1 MGSLY
6 FRVYDNAQ
14 ANSVMQR
21 ALTIL
26 TIWEGISAKR
36 KDRFFE
42 YIERECSPLKEYY
55 DDDLT
60 QSGEEDLKKVT
71 FQIKVK

>member
-1 MGSLY
+1 M
-6 FRVYDNAQ
+6 YDNAQ

-26 TIWEGISAKR
+26 NIWEGISAKR

>member
-1 MGSLY
+1 M
-6 FRVYDNAQ
+6 YDNAQ

-21 ALTIL
+21 AITIL
-26 TIWEGISAKR
+26 NIWEGISAKR
-36 KDRFFE
+36 KERFFAF
-42 YIERECSPLKEYY
+42 IDSECSPLREYY

-71 FQIKVK
+71 FQIKV